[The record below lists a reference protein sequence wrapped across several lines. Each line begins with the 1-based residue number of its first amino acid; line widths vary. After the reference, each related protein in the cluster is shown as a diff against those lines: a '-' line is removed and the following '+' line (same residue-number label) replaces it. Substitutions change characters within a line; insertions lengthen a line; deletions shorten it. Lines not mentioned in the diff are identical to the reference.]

1 MDVIKVLAAT
11 LKTASF
17 NKFDLAWRSFG
28 WAHGGGRAGGGG
40 GGGGGGRGRR
50 KERI

>member
-28 WAHGGGRAGGGG
+28 WAHGGGRAGGEEEEGEDLG
-40 GGGGGGRGRR
+40 TLRFRQM
-50 KERI
+50 